1 MKGEPAERLDPRAM
15 TLWRITGILNVL
27 PLLVGACI
35 ATLALVRLGDV
46 SFFFAVL
53 PVLAVLA
60 LGVVVVGV
68 APGLRWRRWRY
79 EIRPDEVDLQRG
91 ILWIG
96 RTLVPLVRIQ
106 HVDTRQGPLQ
116 RQFGLSTVVF
126 YTAAGPNQIPELST
140 PVAAG
145 VRDRIAALT
154 GEQDEL

>member
-1 MKGEPAERLDPRAM
+1 LDPRAI
-15 TLWRITGILNVL
+15 TVWRITGLLNLL
-27 PLLVGACI
+27 PLLVGAGV
-35 ATLALVRLGDV
+35 AGWTLARLGGG
-46 SFFFAVL
+46 SFFVTVMPL
-53 PVLAVLA
+53 LAVLL

-68 APGLRWRRWRY
+68 APPLRWRQWRY

-96 RTLVPLVRIQ
+96 RTLVPLARIQ

-116 RQFGLSTVVF
+116 RRFGLSTVVF

-140 PVAAG
+140 PVAAE

>member
-1 MKGEPAERLDPRAM
+1 MKDEPAERLDPRAI
-15 TLWRITGILNVL
+15 TLWRISGLLNLL
-27 PLLVGACI
+27 PLLVGAGFVGW
-35 ATLALVRLGDV
+35 ALARFSGVSSLV
-46 SFFFAVL
+46 AVL
-53 PVLAVLA
+53 PGLAVLL
-60 LGVVVVGV
+60 LGGVIVGV

-91 ILWIG
+91 ILWVA
-96 RTLVPLVRIQ
+96 RTLVPLARIQ

-116 RQFGLSTVVF
+116 RRFGLSTVVF

-140 PVAAG
+140 PIAVE